1 MGAEPPP
8 WPQTLCPHASVR
20 WTLTSLMRTNSWTSG
35 GGGEGSG
42 SGRRARPGPSE
53 VDGFLR
59 QGDMLRVSQ
68 ALSCQHRDSPVNTR
82 NRAAQERAQGV
93 VLKVFPNFGS
103 SESERAAQSRDR
115 SGIDLLMKDIHKGFE
130 KRSENSSAVLPRWW
144 REQALALG
152 GLGSLIRLLT
162 ARET

>member
-1 MGAEPPP
+1 
-8 WPQTLCPHASVR
+8 
-20 WTLTSLMRTNSWTSG
+20 MRTNSWTSG

-42 SGRRARPGPSE
+42 SGSRARPGPSE

-68 ALSCQHRDSPVNTR
+68 AAFRNSPVNTR

-93 VLKVFPNFGS
+93 VLKVLPNFGS
-103 SESERAAQSRDR
+103 SECERAAQSRDR

-130 KRSENSSAVLPRWW
+130 KC
-144 REQALALG
+144 
-152 GLGSLIRLLT
+152 
-162 ARET
+162 